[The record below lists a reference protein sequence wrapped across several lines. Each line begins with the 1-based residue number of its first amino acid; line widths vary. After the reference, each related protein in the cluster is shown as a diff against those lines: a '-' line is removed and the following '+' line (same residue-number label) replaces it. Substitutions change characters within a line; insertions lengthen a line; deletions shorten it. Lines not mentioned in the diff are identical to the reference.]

1 MGVCLRV
8 FITQRFMVGLLLDFW
23 RGLINPPLDDFG
35 GFGATDVKATQPF
48 VAYDALLVYQ
58 KTIGD
63 GLETV

>member
-35 GFGATDVKATQPF
+35 GTDVKATQPF